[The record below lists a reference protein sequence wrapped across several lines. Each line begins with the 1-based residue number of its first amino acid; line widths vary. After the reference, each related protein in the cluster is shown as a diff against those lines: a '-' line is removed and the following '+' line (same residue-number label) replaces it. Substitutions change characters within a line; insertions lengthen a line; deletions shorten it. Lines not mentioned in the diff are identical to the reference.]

1 MLPAFALTL
10 AMLNP
15 TLTLEDYL
23 GRAIARGVPLYND
36 GQAAACAAVYATA
49 LEAIGSTEGWLSE
62 PAQRKSLTFQLDLAT
77 AMSDPRDR
85 AWAYRDLIDTLL
97 AGEPL
102 PPIPEAS
109 ERLLFDFSQTADVD
123 RWQVVLDGVMG
134 GRSTGEVSEENGSLV
149 FTGDTSLANNGGFS
163 SIRASVPAGSIAGY
177 DALRIRVRG
186 DGRTWILGASG
197 GTGNRGDSY
206 WRRFDTDGAIWQTVT
221 VPIREMTRVFFG
233 RPLNGKLQPAALR
246 GVEFYIYDKKAG
258 PFRLEVDRIEAVRLP
273 AT

>member
-15 TLTLEDYL
+15 TLTMEDYL
-23 GRAIARGVPLYND
+23 GRAISRGVPLYND

-49 LEAIGSTEGWLSE
+49 LEAIASADGWLKE
-62 PAQRKSLTFQLDLAT
+62 PSQRKSLAYQLDLAT
-77 AMSDPRDR
+77 ALPDPRDR

-97 AGEPL
+97 AGQAL
-102 PPIPEAS
+102 PPPPEAS
-109 ERLLFDFSQTADVD
+109 ERTLFDFSTAADVD

-134 GRSTGEVSEENGSLV
+134 GRSTGQVSFEEDVLV

-163 SIRASVPAGSIAGY
+163 SLRAAVPVGSAAGY

-186 DGRTWILGASG
+186 DGRTWILGASAG
-197 GTGNRGDSY
+197 AGNRGDSY
-206 WRRFDTDGAIWQTVT
+206 WQRFDTDGSSWQTIT

-233 RPLNGKLQPAALR
+233 RPLDGKLQPAALR

-258 PFRLEVDRIEAVRLP
+258 PFRLEVDTISAVRLP
-273 AT
+273 AG